1 MVGKSCF
8 QPLTF
13 CQYNTKMTA
22 KQAKEIQQEV
32 IVKQNNDNASIID
45 NLLEKGIFK
54 KIEDAARDGRNS
66 TRIGRPYHDTGFE
79 TPEFRCG
86 DFSLN
91 YVLGFIDNNAMRE
104 IIIQK
109 LKNLGYTV
117 SVEASSLIIE
127 W

>member
-1 MVGKSCF
+1 
-8 QPLTF
+8 
-13 CQYNTKMTA
+13 MTA

-32 IVKQNNDNASIID
+32 IVKQNNDNAHIID

-54 KIEDAARDGRNS
+54 EIAAAAKRGRNLIH
-66 TRIGRPYHDTGFE
+66 IGYPYGDIGHPHYDTS
-79 TPEFRCG
+79 PENRELRCG

-91 YVLGFIDNNAMRE
+91 YVLGFIDNNAMRD

-117 SVEASSLIIE
+117 SVEASGLRIK